1 MISVKESIQILQ
13 ACEDV
18 LDAELVFG
26 TWGNLSI
33 LLEDG
38 NILITPS
45 GIPYDELR
53 EEDLVICNMK
63 GEIVKGKQAPSS
75 ELKMHVEIYKTR
87 KDVKAIVHTHS
98 LYASV
103 ASATLTEIPMLVE
116 DAAMVIGGTVLVT
129 DYKAPGTQELAE
141 EVVKKLGKVNAVIM
155 ANHGQ
160 VGVGKTLDDAILAA
174 VMCEKSC
181 QLYVKSLAVTNSP
194 RILTF
199 EDVKNL
205 NNVYVSHYRKL
216 RDFKDDH
223 A

>member
-18 LDAELVFG
+18 QDANLVFG
-26 TWGNLSI
+26 TWGNLSV
-33 LLEDG
+33 LLENG
-38 NILITPS
+38 NVLITPS

-53 EEDLVICNMK
+53 EEDLVICDMN
-63 GEIVKGKQAPSS
+63 GEVVNGKQEPSS
-75 ELKMHVEIYKTR
+75 ELKMHVEIYKKR

-98 LYASV
+98 LYASI
-103 ASATLTEIPMLVE
+103 ASATLKEIPLLVE
-116 DAAMVIGGTVLVT
+116 DAAMVLGGSIPVT

-141 EVVKKLGKVNAVIM
+141 EVVKKLGNVNAVIM

-181 QLYVKSLAVTNSP
+181 QLYIKALSVTDSP
-194 RILTF
+194 QTLSDD
-199 EDVKNL
+199 DVEKL
-205 NNVYVSHYRKL
+205 NGVYVSHYRRL
-216 RDFKDDH
+216 RDFKE
-223 A
+223 